1 MNPPPDNRLRARTFR
16 TALAAFAMVLAV
28 AIMTSCDLGSA
39 DSVSAVLSNSDG
51 VVYNFA
57 GLYVNPDSEGGPL
70 VFPAGRQ
77 SGATLTWM
85 RLLHYGSVIEAFDN
99 ANQKWSGRI
108 STVDGSVAS
117 FSLRGTT
124 SAGQSVD
131 VVGVLRYAES
141 GNQPTSTMDATWIEP
156 GFSGSLL
163 AQASVNPAV
172 TVTKPPAEN
181 SGDNNTGSNGGGGSD
196 NGSTTEPPELELD
209 PQGRWFIPSGGVSG
223 PFTASGGTPPYSWE
237 VSNPALGTISPIT
250 GTTVTYT
257 TTQVVG
263 TNIVTVTDSA
273 GAMATAFAFFQ

>member
-156 GFSGSLL
+156 GFSGSIL
-163 AQASVNPAV
+163 AQASVNPASSSNNGGSDG
-172 TVTKPPAEN
+172 T
-181 SGDNNTGSNGGGGSD
+181 GDDGNGDNGGGGGD
-196 NGSTTEPPELELD
+196 NGNGNGNLTISPIDVDLGSPATNM
-209 PQGRWFIPSGGVSG
+209 V
-223 PFTASGGTPPYSWE
+223 PFTATGGTPPYTWRISD
-237 VSNPALGTISPIT
+237 ATLGNLSSTT
-250 GTTVTYT
+250 GVTVTYT
-257 TTQVVG
+257 RTDVSGV
-263 TNIVTVTDSA
+263 NIVTVEDSI
-273 GAMATAFAFFQ
+273 GNTTNTTVSY

>member
-1 MNPPPDNRLRARTFR
+1 MNPPPDNRMRKWTLSHALV
-16 TALAAFAMVLAV
+16 ALALGLAV
-28 AIMTSCDLGSA
+28 AILASCDLGSA

-156 GFSGSLL
+156 GFSGSIL
-163 AQASVNPAV
+163 AQASVNPASSS
-172 TVTKPPAEN
+172 N
-181 SGDNNTGSNGGGGSD
+181 NGGGENNDPDDPGD
-196 NGSTTEPPELELD
+196 DDPDDDPDEDDDDPDDDPDEDDDPDDGGGGGGGPP
-209 PQGRWFIPSGGVSG
+209 IPG
-223 PFTASGGTPPYSWE
+223 
-237 VSNPALGTISPIT
+237 
-250 GTTVTYT
+250 
-257 TTQVVG
+257 
-263 TNIVTVTDSA
+263 
-273 GAMATAFAFFQ
+273 